1 MSSSQHGIRCGEM
14 SLEADTSFK
23 GASDPTFFL
32 AKPAANYQMI
42 CWRWSVAK
50 AELERDGGKVGAG
63 PNFSLENKAMLVGRA
78 DRVPFKGL
86 LDELTWD
93 LASFDRRVTE
103 DAVYKANAS
112 QQYWQSEV
120 NMLRQQL
127 QKLQENHRLL
137 LGEGL
142 NDLNVKDLQNLENQ
156 LEMSLRAVRM
166 RKANLVHQEKSDLQ
180 KKVTAIRQENMDLYK
195 KVYGTRDATGADT
208 NSFMTEGL
216 CIRDDPDARICL
228 QLCQPQQTNH
238 EATKS
243 E

>member
-14 SLEADTSFK
+14 SLQADTSFK
-23 GASDPTFFL
+23 GASDLTFFL
-32 AKPAANYQMI
+32 AKPAANYQIDLLAVSPSLLLAEVLQRRSWKGMVE
-42 CWRWSVAK
+42 RWAQIRKPMPVS
-50 AELERDGGKVGAG
+50 
-63 PNFSLENKAMLVGRA
+63 
-78 DRVPFKGL
+78 
-86 LDELTWD
+86 
-93 LASFDRRVTE
+93 
-103 DAVYKANAS
+103 
-112 QQYWQSEV
+112 
-120 NMLRQQL
+120 
-127 QKLQENHRLL
+127 RLL

-166 RKANLVHQEKSDLQ
+166 RKANLVHQENSDLQ
-180 KKVTAIRQENMDLYK
+180 KKVTVIRQENMDLNK

-216 CIRDDPDARICL
+216 CIRDDPDASICL
-228 QLCQPQQTNH
+228 QLCQPQQTIQ